1 MGMSGNEVRTTALR
15 LLDLIGPTALAAS
28 AREIAAGA
36 PPGIIADRLGRPDAG
51 ENIAHL
57 SRACQ
62 EWGAE
67 RSEAYLLGLADGR
80 TGERES
86 AELIWTG
93 PSVHGVP
100 VRASG
105 RTLLGVVDASR
116 RELWLTT
123 YSAKPY
129 APLLQGLKRAISRG
143 VAVAIAVET
152 LAGAGSAISGSEP
165 AHAFAGIDGLKLY
178 GWPPA
183 SRPDDAK
190 LHAKLVLADATTLL
204 VTSANLTGSGLE
216 RNIEAGVL
224 VKGGPAPQ
232 RAAEHLRALVGN
244 GTLERIG

>member
-1 MGMSGNEVRTTALR
+1 MNGNEVRTAALR

-28 AREIAAGA
+28 AQEIAAGGEPA
-36 PPGIIADRLGRPDAG
+36 IIADRLGRPDAV
-51 ENIAHL
+51 ESIAHL
-57 SRACQ
+57 VHSCR
-62 EWGAE
+62 EWGADRAE
-67 RSEAYLLGLADGR
+67 SYLIGLADGR
-80 TGERES
+80 TGDRES

-100 VRASG
+100 VRATG
-105 RTLLGVVDASR
+105 PTLLAVVDASR
-116 RELWLTT
+116 HDLWLTT
-123 YSAKPY
+123 YSAKPHE
-129 APLLQGLKRAISRG
+129 PLLQAIRRAIGRG

-165 AHAFAGIDGLKLY
+165 AHAFAGVDGLKLY

-183 SRPDDAK
+183 KRPADAK
-190 LHAKLVLADATTLL
+190 LHAKLALADATTLL
-204 VTSANLTGSGLE
+204 VTSANLTGSGLG